1 MLWDILAAI
10 SQATLTIVASVMVIR
25 WQKGRREKILV
36 TTIILLGCIGMFS
49 SVRGTIEH
57 WAAQNEVAATL
68 EGTDRFAYLCVDSE
82 DLKNRSSQIRL
93 NVYSTGFLDVLEVKF
108 GPFGVTDPNNIDYQ
122 KGLYERLTLVSGGRS
137 QFIFTVPTQDYRIEL
152 QYKGKL
158 VVQHLK
164 IIDWGER
171 NIQVF
176 NVTRVRKPAY
186 LSARRVPG
194 MNGKNF

>member
-1 MLWDILAAI
+1 
-10 SQATLTIVASVMVIR
+10 
-25 WQKGRREKILV
+25 
-36 TTIILLGCIGMFS
+36 MFS

-158 VVQHLK
+158 VDQHLK
-164 IIDWGER
+164 IIDWGVGSTGQC
-171 NIQVF
+171 NTA
-176 NVTRVRKPAY
+176 NS
-186 LSARRVPG
+186 LSAGVSKPKVFRGRRLSRRAIA
-194 MNGKNF
+194 FR

>member
-1 MLWDILAAI
+1 MTRSLTELQFPFCSQGIGGWLGQRRPGGTGLIPQAIRSTKTPFRDGVVETEIPMLWDILAAI

-68 EGTDRFAYLCVDSE
+68 EGTDRFAYLCVDLE

-108 GPFGVTDPNNIDYQ
+108 VDSVLPTRIILTIRKAST
-122 KGLYERLTLVSGGRS
+122 KGSR
-137 QFIFTVPTQDYRIEL
+137 
-152 QYKGKL
+152 
-158 VVQHLK
+158 
-164 IIDWGER
+164 
-171 NIQVF
+171 
-176 NVTRVRKPAY
+176 
-186 LSARRVPG
+186 
-194 MNGKNF
+194 

>member
-1 MLWDILAAI
+1 
-10 SQATLTIVASVMVIR
+10 QATLTIVASVMVIR

-49 SVRGTIEH
+49 SVRGTLEH

-68 EGTDRFAYLCVDSE
+68 EGTDRFAYLCVDYE

-122 KGLYERLTLVSGGRS
+122 KGLYERLTLDQRFRS
-137 QFIFTVPTQDYRIEL
+137 SNHIRPPCRAYRPRC
-152 QYKGKL
+152 
-158 VVQHLK
+158 
-164 IIDWGER
+164 ER
-171 NIQVF
+171 
-176 NVTRVRKPAY
+176 RAPD
-186 LSARRVPG
+186 
-194 MNGKNF
+194 